1 MTASPAADHRSRK
14 TSKAIMFEPIRRR
27 ERFET
32 STVLPNRG
40 SRVESR
46 PDTLLLRETMGDA
59 SELVLGFEMCG
70 EGLAAHARFPQS
82 TQRHSLSMEGQ
93 IH

>member
-1 MTASPAADHRSRK
+1 
-14 TSKAIMFEPIRRR
+14 MFEPIRRR

-46 PDTLLLRETMGDA
+46 PDTLLLREAMGDA
-59 SELVLGFEMCG
+59 SELCVRLRDVW
-70 EGLAAHARFPQS
+70 GLAAHARFPQS